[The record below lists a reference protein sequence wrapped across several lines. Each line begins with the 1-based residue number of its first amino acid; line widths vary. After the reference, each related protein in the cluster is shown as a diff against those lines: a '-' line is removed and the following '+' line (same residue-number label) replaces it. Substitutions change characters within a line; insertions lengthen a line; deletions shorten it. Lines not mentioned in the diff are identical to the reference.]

1 MVQRNGR
8 QRTGFTL
15 IELLVVM
22 AIMATLAAMGMA
34 GYQKVREVAKRIEC
48 SNNLRQMGIAMIS
61 FDTTNGGFPSD
72 NNTNFSNQTFYQ
84 QLLDNLELGALAPSN
99 VANVSGQAKPYVC
112 PGRRTAAQ
120 APGACDYGYVQTSG
134 TTSLSILDATG
145 TGVMGTTVSNA
156 AGTQN
161 TALLSHYWLPAT
173 SYTKTTPGWATPN
186 SGYAVTYA
194 KGVKGYKDTD
204 ATGTGSMGSPHPN
217 GMPCVFADGHVGVLL
232 YSYPMF
238 QQIWDYSN
246 TTVARQGVP

>member
-1 MVQRNGR
+1 MVQRAGR
-8 QRTGFTL
+8 QRAGFTL

-61 FDTTNGGFPSD
+61 FDTVNNGLPSD
-72 NNTNFSNQTFYQ
+72 NNTNYSKQSFYQ
-84 QLLDNLELGALAPSN
+84 QILDNLELSALAPN
-99 VANVSGQAKPYVC
+99 GVANPSGQAKPYVC

-156 AGTQN
+156 NGTSN
-161 TALLSHYWLPAT
+161 TAMLSHYWLAPS
-173 SYTKTTPGWATPN
+173 SYTKTTPSWATVG
-186 SGYAVTYA
+186 SGYAVTYS
-194 KGVKGYKDTD
+194 KGNMGYKDTTT
-204 ATGTGSMGSPHPN
+204 TGSGSMGSPHPN
-217 GMPCVFADGHVGVLL
+217 GMPTVFADGHVGILL
-232 YSYPMF
+232 YTYPQF
-238 QQIWDYSN
+238 QLIWNYTN
-246 TTVARQGVP
+246 TTALQNVP